1 MNVHPMMLK
10 ILRVPYPMIRKSPF
24 PDLNRVSQSFFHG
37 MTVPA
42 FDELHDTFQRD
53 LRWCQQQMKM
63 LGHEHK
69 GVKLKFSLPP
79 IRVES
84 LQEEACHRFGYEQAS
99 SMPGDRG
106 YEISSRR

>member
-1 MNVHPMMLK
+1 MNVDLMMFK
-10 ILRVPYPMIRKSPF
+10 VLRIPYPMVRKPSF
-24 PDLNRVSQSFFHG
+24 PDLNPVSQSFFHG
-37 MTVPA
+37 MRVPT

-69 GVKLKFSLPP
+69 GVKLKFSLAA

-84 LQEEACHRFGYEQAS
+84 LQEKACHRFGYEQTS
-99 SMPGDRG
+99 SLPGDRG